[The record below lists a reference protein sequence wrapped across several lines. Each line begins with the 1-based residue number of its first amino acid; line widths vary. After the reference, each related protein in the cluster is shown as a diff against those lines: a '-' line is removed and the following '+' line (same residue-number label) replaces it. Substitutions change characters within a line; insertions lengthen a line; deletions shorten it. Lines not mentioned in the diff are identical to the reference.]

1 MSERVGLPI
10 LHVFLNVRTLTM
22 AEIPA
27 RSKQVSMIP
36 AFRILFWRHFGRP
49 DMQESLD
56 ERRMTPGG
64 VFLLAALP
72 AVAGLFVPDT
82 LIWVLRVEALWIG
95 F

>member
-1 MSERVGLPI
+1 
-10 LHVFLNVRTLTM
+10 
-22 AEIPA
+22 
-27 RSKQVSMIP
+27 
-36 AFRILFWRHFGRP
+36 
-49 DMQESLD
+49 MQESLD